1 MTPLKSSGVRL
12 WTGLGSLARGY
23 DVFAPR
29 DPEPKFL
36 DEACPEP
43 GPDLQS
49 EELGIFGGPRNAC
62 SRRAAHPGRPSRFL
76 ATEVDFAT
84 ELTRRRQA
92 CPR

>member
-43 GPDLQS
+43 GPELQS
-49 EELGIFGGPRNAC
+49 E
-62 SRRAAHPGRPSRFL
+62 
-76 ATEVDFAT
+76 D
-84 ELTRRRQA
+84 
-92 CPR
+92 